1 MKKINLAEQTISP
14 SELKKLSKWILKE
27 QKLTK
32 GNLNLKFEKKFSEW
46 LGVKYS
52 VFVNSG
58 SSANLLIAQ
67 SLLESN
73 FLKNKTVVIPSVSWS
88 TTVAPFV
95 QLGYD
100 VILCDCDTQNL
111 GLDLNHLRKIIK
123 FNKPSLV
130 VLCHVLGHANHLD
143 EIKKLCKQNKILLV
157 EDTCESIG
165 SSLYNIKLGNHG
177 IASSFSFYYG
187 HHISTIEGGMV
198 STNDKKFYNLL
209 CSIRSHGWSRDMLEM
224 NKQSLAEKYNKTD
237 FDKFYT
243 FYNFGFNI
251 RSTEINAF
259 LGISQLNKINKI
271 IYKRSEN
278 FKLYNN
284 YLKDYWH
291 QKSLTKPLSSFAYGT
306 FISNVNETYAHL
318 KKNNIECR
326 PLICGS
332 IGLQPF
338 WINKFGKTNLKNAD
352 FVSTNGIYLPNHYN
366 LTKNDIQF
374 VCSKFKE
381 VAIPFFPFK

>member
-1 MKKINLAEQTISP
+1 M
-14 SELKKLSKWILKE
+14 
-27 QKLTK
+27 
-32 GNLNLKFEKKFSEW
+32 
-46 LGVKYS
+46 
-52 VFVNSG
+52 
-58 SSANLLIAQ
+58 
-67 SLLESN
+67 
-73 FLKNKTVVIPSVSWS
+73 
-88 TTVAPFV
+88 
-95 QLGYD
+95 D
-100 VILCDCDTQNL
+100 
-111 GLDLNHLRKIIK
+111 
-123 FNKPSLV
+123 
-130 VLCHVLGHANHLD
+130 
-143 EIKKLCKQNKILLV
+143 
-157 EDTCESIG
+157 
-165 SSLYNIKLGNHG
+165 NIKLGNHG

-209 CSIRSHGWSRDMLEM
+209 CSIRSHGWSRDMLEI

-374 VCSKFKE
+374 VCSKFKKWLYL
-381 VAIPFFPFK
+381 FSF

>member
-1 MKKINLAEQTISP
+1 MKKINLAEQTISS

-123 FNKPSLV
+123 LNKPSLV
-130 VLCHVLGHANHLD
+130 VLCHVLGHANHLH

-165 SSLYNIKLGNHG
+165 SSLDNIKLGNHG

-209 CSIRSHGWSRDMLEM
+209 CSIRSHGWSRDMLEI

-352 FVSTNGIYLPNHYN
+352 FVSTKFIYLII
-366 LTKNDIQF
+366 TI
-374 VCSKFKE
+374 
-381 VAIPFFPFK
+381 